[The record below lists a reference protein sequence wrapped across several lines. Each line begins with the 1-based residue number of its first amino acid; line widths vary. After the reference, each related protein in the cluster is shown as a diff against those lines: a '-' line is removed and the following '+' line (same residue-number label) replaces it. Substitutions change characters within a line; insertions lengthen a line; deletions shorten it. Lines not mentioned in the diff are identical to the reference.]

1 MQLGI
6 EPRPRRKPSLTPMI
20 DVVFLLLVFFML
32 ASRFGMNNAIQ
43 IPLVGAGGE
52 YTGPPRLVDVLP
64 KTVLLNG
71 VTIEVDTLPIAVES
85 LVKVKTDTIILR
97 GKEGANLQR
106 IVDISGALKNAGYN
120 NLVLVE

>member
-64 KTVLLNG
+64 ETVLLNG
-71 VTIEVDTLPIAVES
+71 VTIEVDTLPTAVES
-85 LVKVKTDTIILR
+85 LVKAKTDTIILR

-120 NLVLVE
+120 NLILVE